1 MVYSI
6 LSGELEAARLSGVP
20 FLFTPDELTKLTLLV
35 GGRGRTG
42 NRGEGQGEEENI
54 PRVWIVCNI
63 YLILRPSSPSLTLQ
77 HELIQTKQTKS

>member
-20 FLFTPDELTKLTLLV
+20 FLFTPDELTKLALLMGV
-35 GGRGRTG
+35 GGRTE
-42 NRGEGQGEEENI
+42 NRGEGQGEEEDI
-54 PRVWIVCNI
+54 PRVRIVYNI

-77 HELIQTKQTKS
+77 HELIQTEQTKS